1 MRKSIKIKLSN
12 GNRFIADVDGKFWFQ
27 KDFKAGIQ
35 RFSYD
40 QVEIMPALNAFNS
53 NSHTCKMFTVDLD
66 KKDILGIFIG
76 FLLDND
82 NLPIPHPQG
91 FSYTAEVSYK
101 TDDEDLHGQIEVV
114 VRKDKHGCIQLQSPA
129 LSTDSINKSALYSK
143 LSANITLYPE
153 DVQKIKDAI
162 VKYDLMAGL

>member
-12 GNRFIADVDGKFWFQ
+12 GNRFIADVDGKFWFL
-27 KDFKAGIQ
+27 KDFKTGIQ

-40 QVEIMPALNAFNS
+40 QLEIMPELNAFNS
-53 NSHTCKMFTVDLD
+53 NSHTCKRFTVDLI
-66 KKDILGIFIG
+66 KKDILSIFIG
-76 FLLDND
+76 FLLDD
-82 NLPIPHPQG
+82 DMLLPHPQG
-91 FSYTAEVSYK
+91 FSYTAEVSYE

-162 VKYDLMAGL
+162 VKYGLIPGL